1 MRFRRLTQFSVFE
14 EYRRKSVAD
23 PRPALAG
30 AIVVDSDRQIVFAE
44 GVGADTRV
52 KSLIQDTEWMSEL
65 RKRRMRALTLDR
77 ETYALTLIPHN
88 KSDILLIHGVDDSAV
103 VDFISSVDFAFDILS
118 HLIAHPHEAMTVVDA
133 KGKLVFISPVH
144 EQFFGIER
152 GAGRGKHVRDVIENT
167 RLDRVLA
174 TGKPE
179 IAEIQKMRGHERVVS
194 RVPVRRG
201 DEVVGAFGR
210 VMFTAPGKVEEL
222 AKRINTL
229 ESEVQFYRREAAA
242 LRSSTYGLESLVGS
256 SPAMQ
261 RLRAD
266 ITRVAPLEIPIH
278 IRGESGTGKEL
289 VAQSIH
295 RLSPRRDTPMVM
307 VNSAALPPTLVEAEL
322 FGYEPGAFTG
332 ADRKGRKGKFEM
344 ADNGTIFLDEIGDT
358 PMDIQVKLLRVLQDR
373 RIERIGGQGG
383 QEVDFRLVSAT
394 NRDLRTLISEGKFR
408 LDLYYRISAII
419 IDMPPLRQR
428 IDDIPDLVKHILEE
442 LCMRHR
448 RPIPTVTP
456 DALSYLMDQRWPGNV
471 RQLRQE
477 IERALVFSEDGR
489 IDAALLTLHSDL
501 EAPGDNGFDF
511 ADEPERKA
519 APEPIRPLKEAV
531 ESLESRLVQDAMKR
545 FKGNKKRVSEELGI
559 SRSYLYKILGE
570 AETTP

>member
-1 MRFRRLTQFSVFE
+1 
-14 EYRRKSVAD
+14 VAD

-30 AIVVDSDRQIVFAE
+30 AIVVDIDRNIVFAE
-44 GVGADTRV
+44 GIANDARV
-52 KSLIQDTEWMSEL
+52 RALVQDVAWMKEL
-65 RKRRMRALTLDR
+65 RSRRMQALTLDR
-77 ETYALTLIPHN
+77 ESYALTLVPY
-88 KSDILLIHGVDDSAV
+88 KGGDILLVHGVGDSAV

-118 HLIAHPHEAMTVVDA
+118 HLIGHPHEGMTVVDA

-144 EQFFGIER
+144 EKFFGIER
-152 GAGRGKHVRDVIENT
+152 GDGRGMHVRDVIENT

-174 TGKPE
+174 TGKSE
-179 IAEIQKMRGHERVVS
+179 IAEIQKMRGYERVVS

-201 DEVVGAFGR
+201 SDIVGAFGR

-242 LRSSTYGLESLVGS
+242 LRGSTYGLESLVGS

-373 RIERIGGQGG
+373 RIERIGGHQGG

-501 EAPGDNGFDF
+501 EAPGDIGFDF
-511 ADEPERKA
+511 ADDPERKSSA
-519 APEPIRPLKEAV
+519 EPIRPLKEAV
-531 ESLESRLVQDAMKR
+531 ESLEMRLVQDAMKR

-570 AETTP
+570 ADTSP